1 MATKTSWHNY
11 KIWIETQCVF
21 GGWLEVVE
29 RRRLERDARLRAR
42 ARQQSGSGRLLAGGR
57 RMSRLISSASSFHRV
72 RKPRTG
78 GADGKA
84 PGGGGGKQAAG
95 GKAGG
100 RAGGKQLQAED
111 SGKLKKDKSAT
122 RQRRVLLL
130 LDFRYI
136 P

>member
-1 MATKTSWHNY
+1 M
-11 KIWIETQCVF
+11 
-21 GGWLEVVE
+21 VE

-84 PGGGGGKQAAG
+84 PGGGKQAAG